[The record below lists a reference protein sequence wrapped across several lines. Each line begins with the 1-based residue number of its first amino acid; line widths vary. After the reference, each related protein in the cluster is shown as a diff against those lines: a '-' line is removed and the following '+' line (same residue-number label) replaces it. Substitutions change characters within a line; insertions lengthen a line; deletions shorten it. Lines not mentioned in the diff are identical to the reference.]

1 MCARQIRA
9 FAAGESRATLAPE
22 AGMCAESIQ
31 RAPMMNLR
39 EFVERYAAL
48 AGSFGNP
55 VALSVFG
62 LNPQETQNLFSMF
75 DEDYHI
81 SRFLHFSRADGH
93 AYVISG
99 DIATHVAVDPAIY
112 SLL

>member
-1 MCARQIRA
+1 MDMSRE
-9 FAAGESRATLAPE
+9 AAG
-22 AGMCAESIQ
+22 

-39 EFVERYAAL
+39 EVVERYAAL

-55 VALSVFG
+55 VALSAFG
-62 LNPQETQNLFSMF
+62 LSEQETRNLFSAF

-81 SRFLHFSRADGH
+81 SRFLHFSRADGR
-93 AYVISG
+93 AYAISG
-99 DIATHVAVDPAIY
+99 EAVTHVAIDPAIE